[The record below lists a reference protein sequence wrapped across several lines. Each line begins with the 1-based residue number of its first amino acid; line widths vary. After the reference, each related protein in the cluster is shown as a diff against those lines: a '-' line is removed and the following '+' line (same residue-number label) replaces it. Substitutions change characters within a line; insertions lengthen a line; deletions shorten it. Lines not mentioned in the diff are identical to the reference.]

1 MNAIN
6 QGILKSSIYDDYV
19 AENGLKAFLEKSYD
33 LLIPFLYTTLLE
45 SDKAP
50 EFDSAKIV
58 DLIYA
63 FSRLDTYSKIVF
75 LQYMDDTSSSLF
87 SYAFVTFTNGEYTSG
102 AASLIQSI
110 INFEFSYM
118 VYDYNLNVGTS
129 SEEDIAK
136 SLEAVKSGIEELKRE
151 FGALAGEDEASF
163 APFVN
168 LYNEIVERTD
178 KAIADAENGEADE

>member
-1 MNAIN
+1 
-6 QGILKSSIYDDYV
+6 
-19 AENGLKAFLEKSYD
+19 
-33 LLIPFLYTTLLE
+33 
-45 SDKAP
+45 
-50 EFDSAKIV
+50 
-58 DLIYA
+58 
-63 FSRLDTYSKIVF
+63 
-75 LQYMDDTSSSLF
+75 
-87 SYAFVTFTNGEYTSG
+87 
-102 AASLIQSI
+102 
-110 INFEFSYM
+110 M

-168 LYNEIVERTD
+168 LYNEIVERAD